1 MPGMEAVIVDGK
13 SAASVKHVEA
23 PKLQPRSILVR
34 VQCIALNP
42 TDWKHLDFYG
52 KEGTTLGSDF
62 MGTVIEKAPDAGTNV
77 KVGDRVAGM
86 VHGGWEV
93 GVGAFAQYVVTLP
106 EYVVAV
112 PDSMSDEEASGLG
125 VAGITAIFGLFQN
138 KHLSLP
144 EPSGTELPPVDPKLK
159 VLVWSGA
166 SSVGQFVIQM
176 ARAIGAY
183 VIVTASA
190 KHLDWLKSLGASEVY
205 EYSNSETPKRIAE
218 AHPDLKYAFDTYSM
232 NGSQAACAASMSKTE
247 AGKIVSLLP
256 FDHGAVTEAN
266 PMAKCTFL
274 LLYTI
279 SGQRTQIFSADFS
292 EEYCKEDAKYMTVA
306 ASGKDGLFYRL
317 LSSGLVKP
325 NRTSPQTGGLSG
337 ILSGLDRLRHNKV
350 SGEKL
355 VYKIE

>member
-1 MPGMEAVIVDGK
+1 
-13 SAASVKHVEA
+13 
-23 PKLQPRSILVR
+23 
-34 VQCIALNP
+34 
-42 TDWKHLDFYG
+42 
-52 KEGTTLGSDF
+52 
-62 MGTVIEKAPDAGTNV
+62 
-77 KVGDRVAGM
+77 
-86 VHGGWEV
+86 
-93 GVGAFAQYVVTLP
+93 
-106 EYVVAV
+106 
-112 PDSMSDEEASGLG
+112 
-125 VAGITAIFGLFQN
+125 
-138 KHLSLP
+138 
-144 EPSGTELPPVDPKLK
+144 
-159 VLVWSGA
+159 
-166 SSVGQFVIQM
+166 
-176 ARAIGAY
+176 
-183 VIVTASA
+183 
-190 KHLDWLKSLGASEVY
+190 
-205 EYSNSETPKRIAE
+205 
-218 AHPDLKYAFDTYSM
+218 
-232 NGSQAACAASMSKTE
+232 MSKTE

-337 ILSGLDRLRHNKV
+337 SLSGLDLMRHNKV

>member
-1 MPGMEAVIVDGK
+1 MGNRIMSMNAIITEGISKAAIKQVD
-13 SAASVKHVEA
+13 V
-23 PKLQPRSILVR
+23 PKLAPRSIKVKVLAN
-34 VQCIALNP
+34 ALNP
-42 TDWKHLDFYG
+42 TDWKHLDYVG
-52 KEGTTLGSDF
+52 RAGTTVGSDF
-62 MGTVIEKAPDAGTNV
+62 VGTVVEKAPDAGTSV
-77 KVGDRVAGM
+77 QVGDRVAGC
-86 VHGGWEV
+86 VHGGWEE
-93 GVGAFAQYVVTLP
+93 GVGAFADYVVTVP
-106 EYVVAV
+106 EAVVAV
-112 PDSMSDEEASGLG
+112 PEAMKTEEAAGLG
-125 VAGITAIFGLFQN
+125 VAGFTALFGLFQD
-138 KHLSLP
+138 KHLGLP
-144 EPSGTELPPVDPKLK
+144 EPTSTELPPVDPKLK

-166 SSVGQFVIQM
+166 SSVGQFVIQV

-306 ASGKDGLFYRL
+306 ARGKDGLFYRL

-337 ILSGLDRLRHNKV
+337 ILSVLDLMRHNKV
-350 SGEKL
+350 SGE
-355 VYKIE
+355 

>member
-1 MPGMEAVIVDGK
+1 M
-13 SAASVKHVEA
+13 
-23 PKLQPRSILVR
+23 
-34 VQCIALNP
+34 
-42 TDWKHLDFYG
+42 
-52 KEGTTLGSDF
+52 
-62 MGTVIEKAPDAGTNV
+62 
-77 KVGDRVAGM
+77 
-86 VHGGWEV
+86 
-93 GVGAFAQYVVTLP
+93 TLP

-125 VAGITAIFGLFQN
+125 VAGVTAIFGLFQN

-247 AGKIVSLLP
+247 AGKIVSILP
-256 FDHGAVTEAN
+256 FDHGTVTEAN

-274 LLYTI
+274 LLYT
-279 SGQRTQIFSADFS
+279 
-292 EEYCKEDAKYMTVA
+292 C
-306 ASGKDGLFYRL
+306 L
-317 LSSGLVKP
+317 LY
-325 NRTSPQTGGLSG
+325 TSPSPR
-337 ILSGLDRLRHNKV
+337 D
-350 SGEKL
+350 
-355 VYKIE
+355 

>member
-34 VQCIALNP
+34 VQCNALNP
-42 TDWKHLDFYG
+42 TDWKHLDYFG
-52 KEGTTLGSDF
+52 KQGATLGFDF
-62 MGTVIEKAPDAGTNV
+62 MGTVIEKAPDAGTSV
-77 KVGDRVAGM
+77 KVGNRVAGFL
-86 VHGGWEV
+86 HGGWDA
-93 GVGAFAQYVVTLP
+93 GVGAFAQYVVTMP

-112 PDSMSDEEASGLG
+112 PGSMSDEEASGLC

-138 KHLSLP
+138 KQLGLP

-247 AGKIVSLLP
+247 AGKIVSILP

-266 PMAKCTFL
+266 PMAKCTLFL
-274 LLYTI
+274 LPSVSFMGI
-279 SGQRTQIFSADFS
+279 RTFSAEFKPY
-292 EEYCKEDAKYMTVA
+292 YCQEDAKYIVHVG
-306 ASGKDGLFYRL
+306 SGQDGLFYRL

-337 ILSGLDRLRHNKV
+337 SLSGLDLMRHNKV